1 MAETL
6 AAACSAAAAEGGLIS
21 YGVDLPNLFR
31 QAAVYA
37 NRILKGADPADLP
50 IFQPTKFELVINLT
64 TAKTLGIDVPLA
76 MMVRADEML
85 D

>member
-1 MAETL
+1 L
-6 AAACSAAAAEGGLIS
+6 RAAAAEGGLIS

-31 QAAVYA
+31 HAAVYA
-37 NRILKGADPADLP
+37 DRILKGADPVDLP
-50 IFQPTKFELVINLT
+50 IFLSTKFELVINLT

-76 MMVRADEML
+76 LMVRGDELL